1 LHISHGD
8 DVVTERARHLRAHY
22 ALQSSDLRSRI
33 ERRINRIPMSLRK
46 ANMGELLL
54 KYSEIRASQ
63 SNNTRPE
70 TVLTT
75 TSTTTTTTT
84 NVPASKSRPLPS
96 IPQNPSSKP
105 SSPVRLATSVSRP
118 ARRVSNDE
126 IHIASDKENDD
137 NAGQSTDVL
146 PTLKNPKRVKAGGPT
161 SRATSRT
168 GKPTS
173 VLSPKSHNSRTLP
186 RSPIKDYQSPTKHQ
200 SYIARPISPLKP
212 PSPLKT
218 AASAATSAI
227 SASLHGMVEH
237 AKRGAGA
244 TARGLTQTAS
254 REKVTASKTAKAMAP
269 PPRPAPQPHQQQEST
284 RTISSASSHSDSSNA
299 SASSTSTTVV
309 KKSGKAATT
318 ASQAKTEKRG
328 AAATKTV
335 AKKTTTASTAKKVVA
350 VEQPTGKRV
359 LRKRN

>member
-1 LHISHGD
+1 
-8 DVVTERARHLRAHY
+8 
-22 ALQSSDLRSRI
+22 
-33 ERRINRIPMSLRK
+33 MSLRK

-54 KYSEIRASQ
+54 KYSEIRANQ
-63 SNNTRPE
+63 SNNAGLE
-70 TVLTT
+70 TVLAT
-75 TSTTTTTTT
+75 TSTTTA

-105 SSPVRLATSVSRP
+105 SSPVRLAVSALGP
-118 ARRVSNDE
+118 ARRVSNDD
-126 IHIASDKENDD
+126 IHISSDKENDD
-137 NAGQSTDVL
+137 NAGPSTDVL

-161 SRATSRT
+161 PRATSRT

-200 SYIARPISPLKP
+200 SYIARPTSPLKP
-212 PSPLKT
+212 ASPLKT

-244 TARGLTQTAS
+244 TARGLTRTAS
-254 REKVTASKTAKAMAP
+254 KEKVAASKTAKVMAP
-269 PPRPAPQPHQQQEST
+269 PPRPAPQPHQQPEPA
-284 RTISSASSHSDSSNA
+284 RTISSASSHSNSSNT

-309 KKSGKAATT
+309 KKSGRAVAT
-318 ASQAKTEKRG
+318 ASQTKTEKRG
-328 AAATKTV
+328 AAATKTAV
-335 AKKTTTASTAKKVVA
+335 KKTTTATTARKAVA
-350 VEQPTGKRV
+350 AEQPTGRRV